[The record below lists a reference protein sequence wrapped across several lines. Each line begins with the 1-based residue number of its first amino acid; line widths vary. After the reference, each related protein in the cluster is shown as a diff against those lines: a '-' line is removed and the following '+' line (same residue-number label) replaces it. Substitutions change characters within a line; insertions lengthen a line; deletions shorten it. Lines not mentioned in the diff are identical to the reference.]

1 MDRFLVIAAAGG
13 IYILDLFDSLLITL
27 FGVPLPVIGMA
38 AAGAMFS
45 HGLNDSVKP
54 KPKRKQLYFW
64 VGATTFLS
72 TVSVAV
78 LPPMLGWEWVS
89 PALQAPF
96 AGFLGFSAQ
105 WTVPHI
111 IKAMPKLVNKVF
123 RLEDKTEDDFPRN
136 HRGRWGNDNYYE
148 DQDYDEIK

>member
-1 MDRFLVIAAAGG
+1 MDRFLALMAAGG
-13 IYILDLFDSLLITL
+13 FYIINLFDNLVITL

-38 AAGAMFS
+38 VAGALFS
-45 HGLNDSVKP
+45 NGLNDSIKP

-64 VGATTFLS
+64 VGATAFLAS
-72 TVSVAV
+72 VSVAV
-78 LPPMLGWEWVS
+78 LPPMLGWEWVK

-111 IKAMPKLVNKVF
+111 IAALPKLVHKVF
-123 RLEDKTEDDFPRN
+123 RIDPSKEDQSLPVNNYEDKDHDKI
-136 HRGRWGNDNYYE
+136 
-148 DQDYDEIK
+148 Q